1 MSEKYLLVGLGNPGK
16 AYEKTRHNVG
26 FMVIDKLAEDF
37 KAVLKSSKFKSM
49 VAEAMIGNKAALLAK
64 PLTFMNNSGMAIGP
78 LVRFYDIP
86 AEQILVIFDD
96 VALPLGTIKLRSK
109 GSSGGHNGLES
120 IIEHLGTREISRI
133 RIGIGRDKMP
143 KDLSSYVLSR
153 FNRAEQQELTRLI
166 SRASDA
172 SVVFIKSGIDQAMN
186 EFNTSPAKA

>member
-64 PLTFMNNSGMAIGP
+64 PLTFMNNSGLAIGP
-78 LVRFYDIP
+78 LARFYDIP
-86 AEQILVIFDD
+86 AEQILIIFDD

-133 RIGIGRDKMP
+133 RIGIGRDNMP

-172 SVVFIKSGIDQAMN
+172 SVVFIESGIDKAMN
-186 EFNTSPAKA
+186 EFNTSPAEA